1 MLGAVRRRF
10 NDRLQL
16 LMDQKSRQALLS
28 SRPRLGY
35 IGALGDSNLGD
46 EVMFTAAKQ
55 LYPDYEL
62 VTLLSDWRED
72 DLATKG
78 LSGPDFFSGV
88 ILGGGTLVGPYWLP
102 KIAHAQRQKCTI
114 WTLGTGVGS
123 SGFSDELSVPLDGWL
138 DVLASMKQVGL
149 RGPRSVAAL
158 ANIGF
163 TRAEPVGDL
172 AAALTLAVPQELQA
186 PHKIIINIAAD
197 PADSRE
203 AVDIPCL
210 LALSNY
216 LRLAHQF
223 GTEIVPVIMHHSDAG
238 PTHRFLDAAR
248 LHHAKVNMPEDFS
261 AFARCVNGAAF
272 MVSVRLHG
280 TILAACCGVPSVS
293 LGYRDKNLDFMES
306 VGLGAFHVA
315 LETATL
321 DATTEALKQ
330 MESQCVTLRGD
341 LHDSMLGLKSRLIRY
356 VQGGK

>member
-1 MLGAVRRRF
+1 MLGALRQRF
-10 NDRLQL
+10 TDRHQL
-16 LMDQKSRQALLS
+16 FLDEKSRKSLLS

-62 VTLLSDWRED
+62 VTMLSDWRED
-72 DLATKG
+72 ELATKG

-88 ILGGGTLVGPYWLP
+88 ILGGGTLIGPYWLS
-102 KIAHAQRQKCTI
+102 KIAYAQRQQCTT

-123 SGFSDELSVPLDGWL
+123 SGFSDETSVPLDGWL
-138 DVLASMKQVGL
+138 DVLESMKHVGL
-149 RGPRSVAAL
+149 RGPRSVTAL
-158 ANIGF
+158 TNIGF

-172 AAALTLAVPQELQA
+172 AATLTLATPQEMQT
-186 PHKIIINIAAD
+186 PRKIIINIAAD
-197 PADSRE
+197 TADIRGV
-203 AVDIPCL
+203 VDIPCL
-210 LALSNY
+210 NAVSNY

-223 GTEIVPVIMHHSDAG
+223 GTEIVPVIMHRSDAG
-238 PTHRFLDAAR
+238 PTHRFLDAVG
-248 LHHAKVNMPEDFS
+248 LNHLKVNMPEDFS
-261 AFARCVNGAAF
+261 AFAHCVSGAVF

-315 LETATL
+315 LESATL
-321 DATTEALKQ
+321 DATTEVLKQ

-341 LHDSMLGLKSRLIRY
+341 LHDSMLGLQSTLKRY
-356 VQGGK
+356 VQG